1 MPVTHGVTGS
11 SPVRT
16 AKVFFR
22 FIKIIGALVQLVRI
36 HACHAWGHGFESR
49 THRFLMKQNKRKV
62 LKYYTLGLF
71 FLPNTTPK
79 SSGITQ
85 LALAYPLDFSGKK
98 KVQRFSFV
106 FADSQYFA

>member
-1 MPVTHGVTGS
+1 M
-11 SPVRT
+11 
-16 AKVFFR
+16 KF
-22 FIKIIGALVQLVRI
+22 GALVQLVRI